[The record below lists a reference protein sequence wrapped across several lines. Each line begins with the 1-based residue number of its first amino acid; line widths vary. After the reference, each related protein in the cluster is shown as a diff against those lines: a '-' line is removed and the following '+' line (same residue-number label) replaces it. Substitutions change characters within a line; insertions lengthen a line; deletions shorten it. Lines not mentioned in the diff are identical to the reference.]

1 MDEEAKRKSAPYSDR
16 IFIGVSL
23 MILMGLLWLKYL
35 PEYPMEIALVVSLVV
50 LSLLIKYR

>member
-1 MDEEAKRKSAPYSDR
+1 MDEEAKRKRAPYSDR

-50 LSLLIKYR
+50 LFLLLKYR